1 MINRIFALLAIMAF
15 LAACETA
22 PKDAGD
28 TAGSGASSASGAHRL
43 LLKALPRVLP
53 RLMLAA

>member
-15 LAACETA
+15 LAVKPHLKMRVIPPVPVLQARR
-22 PKDAGD
+22 
-28 TAGSGASSASGAHRL
+28 GAHRL
-43 LLKALPRVLP
+43 LLKALPQVLP